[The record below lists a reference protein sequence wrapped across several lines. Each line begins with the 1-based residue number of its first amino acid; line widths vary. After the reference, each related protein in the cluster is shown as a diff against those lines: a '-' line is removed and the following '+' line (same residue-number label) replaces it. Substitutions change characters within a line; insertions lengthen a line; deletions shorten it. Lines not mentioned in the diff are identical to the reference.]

1 MDTQLQ
7 FNDAIAQIKD
17 RMDIVDIVSKYVI
30 LKKKGA
36 NYWGCCPFHNEKT
49 PSFSVNPAKGIYK
62 CFGCGEGGDAIS
74 FLMKVNNQ
82 TFHEVIKEQAEIF
95 GIELPKTFS
104 PNKEKTEEKTIILEI
119 LNKACKIFETNLK
132 TEVGEKALKYLSSR
146 GIEKEVISTYRLG
159 VAQNSSDSLSKE
171 LTKEYK
177 IELIEKAG
185 LVIKKENS
193 TSYVD
198 RFRNRLIIPIISEN
212 GDVIGFG
219 ARALDEGQSPKYL
232 NSPDTPV
239 YNKSNVLYGLY
250 HAKDAIKKQDATI
263 IMEGYFDVISA
274 QAHGVKNCVA
284 ACGTSLTQGHIKL
297 ISRYSQNRRVYL
309 AFDTDLAGQKA
320 TERSAELLKEAFG
333 GLGEIKQFSSSLT
346 TGGLDKYSCEI
357 RVVAPPQ
364 GKDPDEF
371 IREQGAVA
379 YLNHVEK
386 APLLLDYQLEKALSG
401 FSSNLSPNEK
411 LDAVNKI
418 MPIIGEIKND
428 IILNEYIKL
437 VSGRINIDENA
448 LKKQL
453 KIVGNTGIQPFK
465 PQKTNV
471 KKSINPVE
479 KAQKNLLSMYLTSV
493 DETNIRTLK
502 EKTSQIE
509 FSDEKLRYIKNT
521 IDKLVNTV
529 NNELDLIKNLY
540 TEFAEDNDFK
550 DIITDLIYI
559 ADSFR
564 NLSKSDFNAVID
576 ENIQKIKQYELNAE
590 MNEIREKLKNSDDN
604 DIEAIKYQMMLQEK
618 IASKYKEGQNQ
629 E

>member
-1 MDTQLQ
+1 M
-7 FNDAIAQIKD
+7 
-17 RMDIVDIVSKYVI
+17 
-30 LKKKGA
+30 
-36 NYWGCCPFHNEKT
+36 
-49 PSFSVNPAKGIYK
+49 
-62 CFGCGEGGDAIS
+62 
-74 FLMKVNNQ
+74 
-82 TFHEVIKEQAEIF
+82 
-95 GIELPKTFS
+95 
-104 PNKEKTEEKTIILEI
+104 EI
-119 LNKACKIFETNLK
+119 LNKACQIFETNLK
-132 TEVGEKALKYLSSR
+132 TEFGQKAITYLDSR
-146 GIEKEVISTYRLG
+146 GIGENIISTYRLG
-159 VAQNSSDSLSKE
+159 VAVNSSDALSKE
-171 LTKEYK
+171 LSKNYSM
-177 IELIEKAG
+177 ELLEKAG

-193 TSYVD
+193 TQYVD

-212 GDVIGFG
+212 GDVIAFG

-239 YNKSNVLYGLY
+239 YNKSNVLYGLFQ
-250 HAKDAIKKQDATI
+250 AKDAIKKQDATI

-297 ISRYSQNRRVYL
+297 ISRYSQKRRIYL

-371 IREQGAVA
+371 IREQGPVA

-411 LDAVNKI
+411 LEAVNKI

-428 IILNEYIKL
+428 IILNEYLKL
-437 VSGRINIDENA
+437 VANRVNIDENA

-453 KIVGNTGIQPFK
+453 KIVTNTQIQVYK
-465 PQKTNV
+465 PQKSNV
-471 KKSINPVE
+471 KKSINPSE
-479 KAQKNLLSMYLTSV
+479 KAQKNLLSMYLISV
-493 DETNIRTLK
+493 DETNIRTLN
-502 EKTSQIE
+502 EKTSQVE
-509 FSDEKLRYIKNT
+509 FGDERLRYIKNT

-540 TEFAEDNDFK
+540 TTFAEDNDFK

-564 NLSKSDFNAVID
+564 DLSRKDFDAVAE
-576 ENIQKIKQYELNAE
+576 ENVQKIKQYQLRAE
-590 MNEIREKLKNSDDN
+590 MNEIKEKLKNSDDN